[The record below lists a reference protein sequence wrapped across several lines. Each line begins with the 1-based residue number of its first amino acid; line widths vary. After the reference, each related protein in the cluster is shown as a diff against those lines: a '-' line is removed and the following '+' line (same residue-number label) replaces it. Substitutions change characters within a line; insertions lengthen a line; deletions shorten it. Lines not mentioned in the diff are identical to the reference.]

1 MAAISAAAISAG
13 LSDEATRLEEF
24 EMSEVEGT
32 PVRRLSS
39 AEGQLRDE
47 SDSLSRTLSGSL
59 ALPAASPYPAP
70 SPTIHSHPL
79 HRSSTFSPAV
89 SPATN
94 SNRFPVSTPSRF
106 GVLSPMRRG
115 ISFAATS
122 AAARS
127 RQVLLRFKN
136 FAKRW
141 LWRERKLSQG
151 RANHQMWWLISGTTR
166 TLKRLE
172 SQKSLTGQ
180 AGGAQSS
187 DQFMPIS
194 GAAAVNRV
202 PWYMHPCP

>member
-32 PVRRLSS
+32 PVRRMSS

-47 SDSLSRTLSGSL
+47 SDSL
-59 ALPAASPYPAP
+59 ALPAASPSPAP

-79 HRSSTFSPAV
+79 HPSSTFSPAL